1 MERGTLLSGGALW
14 PCVILCH
21 AVMAFLPLKPKATM
35 WTATCLQQ
43 RAIFKVAGFCLQGPW
58 CIVRTSLIDAW
69 IVATQHKNILLS
81 GSDEG
86 NCVTAHRACE
96 GWHFRRDVGKI
107 FPHVRA
113 VVYFFCPN
121 AHRQGTNTL
130 GMLLYCFIWETGN
143 SLLAQRKLKK
153 CLLSYNFMV

>member
-1 MERGTLLSGGALW
+1 MGRGRLLSGGALW
-14 PCVILCH
+14 PCVILRH
-21 AVMAFLPLKPKATM
+21 AIMAFLSLKPKATL

-58 CIVRTSLIDAW
+58 CIVRTSSIDAW

-86 NCVTAHRACE
+86 NCVTAHHACE
-96 GWHFRRDVGKI
+96 GWHFQRDVGTYSHMLELLYTSSVQMHIDKGLI
-107 FPHVRA
+107 HWE
-113 VVYFFCPN
+113 
-121 AHRQGTNTL
+121 
-130 GMLLYCFIWETGN
+130 MLLYCFTWETGN
-143 SLLAQRKLKK
+143 SLLAQRKPKK